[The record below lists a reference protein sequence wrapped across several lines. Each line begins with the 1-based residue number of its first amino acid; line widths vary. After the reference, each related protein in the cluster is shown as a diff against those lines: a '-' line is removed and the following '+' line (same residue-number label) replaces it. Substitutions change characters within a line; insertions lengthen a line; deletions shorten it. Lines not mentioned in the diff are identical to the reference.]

1 MPPCCYEARF
11 TSPNAVA
18 LRSGV
23 DSCWLRIFPL
33 LFGMVMEF
41 FTAPVHLI
49 LFAPYG
55 LITLFHLVGL
65 PADDG
70 TKLYCWAGLHI
81 LFWPLFV
88 AFMWRLPRFSTR
100 SLRFGAACLV
110 LTVLANLSGCYYDAK
125 KQKMQQHIKTPSEI
139 WLERYP
145 LFPTTDQPHCS
156 PTRSPQK
163 ADE

>member
-1 MPPCCYEARF
+1 MKPDLHLLARSRYTWGGF
-11 TSPNAVA
+11 MLAAYFSSAIWYGD
-18 LRSGV
+18 GV
-23 DSCWLRIFPL
+23 
-33 LFGMVMEF
+33 

-65 PADDG
+65 PDDEG
-70 TKLYCWAGLHI
+70 TRLYCWAGLHV

-88 AFMWRLPRFSTR
+88 AFMWSLPRFSTR

-125 KQKMQQHIKTPSEI
+125 KQKMQPHIKTPSEI
-139 WLERYP
+139 WLERHP
-145 LFPTTDQPHCS
+145 LFPTTDQPHRS